1 MMAVAVLLGSCS
13 WEAAERAATR
23 TERAIAR
30 ADAARIAKYPTCT
43 NDQKP
48 RMITFNQTIDPVQMI
63 TVAGVGDV
71 LLHDSMQRYAAA
83 RAGGFSNLFAPVADL
98 IQAADVSFANLE
110 GPAAEGITK
119 TGRKVKATAR
129 RYDGWVYSGYPMF
142 NYHPSIATDLKK
154 AGFDVLL
161 AANNHALDRY
171 AVGADK
177 TIDVMTAAGVAFTG
191 IRKKGDT
198 KSPWHAITPVTQRN
212 RTWNIAWL
220 GCAYTTNGVPDRH
233 KQVLHCYDQRA
244 EVLKIIG
251 ELAKR
256 KDVHAI
262 IFVPHWGQEYWNRP
276 DGNQKLL
283 ARQVLDAGATAVIG
297 SHPHVIQPFEKYIT
311 KDKRETL
318 IAYSLGNFVSNQ
330 IGLARRASA
339 ILLLGLKPERDK
351 LVLAAVGWV
360 PIWMRNAGG
369 LIQAEAIDRV
379 KHPVWHRRHLLQL
392 LPAGN
397 LHPPKTPYWSH
408 MACRMPPKAT
418 DTSDRRNRKISPTLT
433 RARVNSAVWLRAVGN
448 LPPGK
453 ISSKTASAKMRVG
466 RN

>member
-1 MMAVAVLLGSCS
+1 MWRVQSGRRGINAPAMMAVAVLLGSCS

-23 TERAIAR
+23 TEHALAR

-71 LLHDSMQRYAAA
+71 LLHDSMQRYAAL

-110 GPAAEGITK
+110 GPTAEGITK

-129 RYDGWVYSGYPMF
+129 RFDGWVYSGYPMF
-142 NYHPSIATDLKK
+142 NYHPSVATDLKK

-220 GCAYTTNGVPDRH
+220 GCAYATNGIPDRH

-262 IFVPHWGQEYWNRP
+262 IFVPHWGQEYWNKP

-318 IAYSLGNFVSNQ
+318 IAYSLGKLRQQPDWS
-330 IGLARRASA
+330 GPARLGHSAARA
-339 ILLLGLKPERDK
+339 E
-351 LVLAAVGWV
+351 
-360 PIWMRNAGG
+360 
-369 LIQAEAIDRV
+369 
-379 KHPVWHRRHLLQL
+379 
-392 LPAGN
+392 
-397 LHPPKTPYWSH
+397 
-408 MACRMPPKAT
+408 
-418 DTSDRRNRKISPTLT
+418 T
-433 RARVNSAVWLRAVGN
+433 RARQAGPGRRRLGADLDAQRRRADSGGSHRPGQAPG
-448 LPPGK
+448 LAPPAPAADPAGRQP
-453 ISSKTASAKMRVG
+453 ASAEDALLVANGLPDATQGDQHLRPAQP
-466 RN
+466 